1 MKPFHALRFIEKTYL
16 VLLLIIFGGIVL
28 HAPFIVGMETLFP
41 DHELLIKSWKEILMV
56 VATFLALALIAQ
68 KNLWR
73 LFNQPIVI
81 IAISYGV
88 LHILMLPLLWNG
100 LLPSIAGL
108 MIDLRFVLFF
118 LLVYLAVQLYPAFR
132 KTFLY
137 VGVIGAA
144 IFVSFAVLQVFVL
157 PPDVLSYIGYD
168 RSTIV
173 PYLTVDQN
181 PDYVRINSTL
191 RGPNS
196 VGQYALIILSS
207 LGAYLLAKRPIN
219 WTKLKVGIIVLLSV
233 GALVALWFSYSRSA
247 LVAALVAVGLI
258 VALTV
263 GRKLPRWAWVSG
275 LVVVVALIGGLIA
288 ARDSSFVSNIILHE
302 NPNGGSAISSN
313 DGHVESLQNGAA
325 RLLSQ
330 PFGAGVGSTGSASLI
345 GDDPLVLENIYLFIA
360 HEVGWLGLALFLV
373 MFIYI
378 LVLLW
383 RRRRDWLALAILSSG
398 IGLALVGVLLPV
410 WVDDT
415 IAIIWWGL
423 AAVAIGGKQD
433 GRKIDQKTA

>member
-1 MKPFHALRFIEKTYL
+1 M
-16 VLLLIIFGGIVL
+16 L

-41 DHELLIKSWKEILMV
+41 DHELLIKSWKEILLV
-56 VATFLALALIAQ
+56 IAAVLALALIAQ

-73 LFNQPIVI
+73 LFKQPIVI

-118 LLVYLAVQLYPAFR
+118 LLVYLAMQLYPAFR
-132 KTFLY
+132 RIFLQ
-137 VGVIGAA
+137 VGVAGAA
-144 IFVSFAVLQVFVL
+144 IFVSFALLQVVVL

-168 RSTIV
+168 ESTIV

-196 VGQYALIILSS
+196 VGQYALIIISS
-207 LGAYLLAKRPIN
+207 LSAYLLAKRPIG
-219 WTKLKVGIIVLLSV
+219 WTKLKIGIVILLSV
-233 GALVALWFSYSRSA
+233 GALAALWFSYSRSA
-247 LVAALVAVGLI
+247 LVATLVAVGLV

-275 LVVVVALIGGLIA
+275 LVVVAALVGGLVG
-288 ARDSSFVSNIILHE
+288 ARDSDFVSNVILHE

-313 DGHVESLQNGAA
+313 DGHVESLQHGAA
-325 RLLSQ
+325 RLLVQ
-330 PFGAGVGSTGSASLI
+330 PFGAGVGSTGSASLM
-345 GDDPLVLENIYLFIA
+345 GDNPLILENIYLFVA

-373 MFIYI
+373 MFTHI

-383 RRRRDWLALAILSSG
+383 HRRRDWLALAVLASG

-433 GRKIDQKTA
+433 GRTIDQKTA